1 MKKFKKVFAVLLT
14 LAMVLGMSM
23 TSFAADEQSKII
35 IEGIPEGATVT
46 YQQIAIANPS
56 NPIGWSLAEGVT
68 LQNGVKLEDLV
79 KVDGGNNNASA
90 GTIGNETVDKAIKGM
105 TLSKTLAS
113 SVNEIT
119 DVTPGLYA
127 INVVKDGWTFNPM
140 LAYVAWNENN
150 SAAVTETKV
159 SVKGA
164 PDQVNKAITVVEGE
178 NHTSVSE
185 GDVVPFTITT
195 KYPYLSNSLTNRK
208 FVITDT
214 VSGGT
219 MVKEDNTVVQPVI
232 EIGDTEV
239 TDKDVTVTATETG
252 FTATFK
258 YDPSKAGQTVEIT
271 YSVLVGAGTDALK
284 NTVSSTFGSKEDGD
298 TTTES
303 KVISPKV
310 NVVVKKVDENQDA
323 LPGATFD
330 LYVETSAGATHKL
343 DGNKIV
349 SATETESATLK
360 KVTSGTTQ
368 TTGSDASVT
377 FDGLDA
383 DKTYY
388 VVESKAPNGYALN
401 ETPYKLTGAEI
412 TAGTPVEKWLN
423 DEDVVVDEGTEGAR
437 KVMVTENIVKSNFVV
452 NGGNAIINTT
462 LSSLPS
468 TGGIGTTIFTIGGC
482 AIMII
487 AAGLFFASRR
497 KSAK

>member
-23 TSFAADEQSKII
+23 TSFAADEQSKITI
-35 IEGIPEGATVT
+35 DGIPDGATVT

-56 NPIGWSLAEGVT
+56 DPIGWSLAEGVT

-79 KVDGGNNNASA
+79 KVGGGNNNASA
-90 GTIGNETVDKAIKGM
+90 GTIGNATVDKAIKGM
-105 TLSKTLAS
+105 TLSETLAS
-113 SVNEIT
+113 GVNEIT
-119 DVTPGLYA
+119 GVTPGLYA

-140 LAYVAWNENN
+140 LAYVAWNKNN

-219 MVKEDNTVVQPVI
+219 MVKEDDTVVQPVI
-232 EIGDTEV
+232 KIGDTEV

-258 YDPSKAGQTVEIT
+258 YDSSKAGQTVEIT

-284 NTVSSTFGSKEDGD
+284 NTVSSTFGSEEDGD

-310 NVVVKKVDENQDA
+310 NVVVKKVDENQKA

-330 LYVETSAGATHKL
+330 LYVETSDGATHKL

-349 SATETESATLK
+349 SATEGATLK
-360 KVTSGTTQ
+360 KVSSGTTQ
-368 TTGSDASVT
+368 MTGSDAGVT
-377 FDGLDA
+377 FDELDA

-423 DEDVVVDEGTEGAR
+423 NKDEEVTKDTEGAR
-437 KVMVTENIVKSNFVV
+437 KVMVTENTVKSNFVV
-452 NGGNAIINTT
+452 NNGSAIINTT

>member
-113 SVNEIT
+113 GVNEIT

-150 SAAVTETKV
+150 SAAITETKV

-219 MVKEDNTVVQPVI
+219 MVKENDTVVQPVI
-232 EIGDTEV
+232 KIGETTAV

-284 NTVSSTFGSKEDGD
+284 NTVSSTFGSEEDGD

-349 SATETESATLK
+349 SANEGATLK
-360 KVTSGTTQ
+360 KVSSGTTQ
-368 TTGSDASVT
+368 MTGSDAGVT

-423 DEDVVVDEGTEGAR
+423 DKDEVVDEGTEGAR
-437 KVMVTENIVKSNFVV
+437 KVMVTENTVKSNFVV
-452 NGGNAIINTT
+452 NGDSAIINTT

-468 TGGIGTTIFTIGGC
+468 TGGIGTTIFTVGGC

>member
-23 TSFAADEQSKII
+23 TSFAADEQSKITI
-35 IEGIPEGATVT
+35 DGIPDGATVT

-56 NPIGWSLAEGVT
+56 DPIGWSLAEGVT
-68 LQNGVKLEDLV
+68 LQNSVTLEDLV
-79 KVDGGNNNASA
+79 KVGGGNNNASA

-105 TLSKTLAS
+105 TLSETLAS
-113 SVNEIT
+113 GVNEIT
-119 DVTPGLYA
+119 GVTPGLYA

-164 PDQVNKAITVVEGE
+164 PDQVNKAIKVVEGE

-219 MVKEDNTVVQPVI
+219 MVKEDDTVVQPVI
-232 EIGDTEV
+232 KIGDTEV

-258 YDPSKAGQTVEIT
+258 YDSSKAGQTVEIT

-310 NVVVKKVDENQDA
+310 NVVVKKVDEDQEA

-330 LYVETSAGATHKL
+330 LYVETSDGATHKL

-349 SATETESATLK
+349 SATEGATLK

-368 TTGSDASVT
+368 VAGSDASVT

-401 ETPYKLTGAEI
+401 ETPYKLTGADI
-412 TAGTPVEKWLN
+412 TAGTTVEKWLN
-423 DEDVVVDEGTEGAR
+423 NKDEEVTKDTEGAR
-437 KVMVTENIVKSNFVV
+437 KVMVTENTVKSNFVV
-452 NGGNAIINTT
+452 NNGSAIINTT